1 MLSDIMIMIHY
12 CLHCLRFDQW
22 DPFQMRLVL
31 KNPRGFLS
39 TSHLSDDTSQAPP
52 GLLPQT
58 QNQPFLKGRGRMVL
72 MESDVRTQG

>member
-1 MLSDIMIMIHY
+1 M
-12 CLHCLRFDQW
+12 
-22 DPFQMRLVL
+22 PLVL
-31 KNPRGFLS
+31 LTNPRGFLS

-58 QNQPFLKGRGRMVL
+58 QNQPFLRGRGRMIL